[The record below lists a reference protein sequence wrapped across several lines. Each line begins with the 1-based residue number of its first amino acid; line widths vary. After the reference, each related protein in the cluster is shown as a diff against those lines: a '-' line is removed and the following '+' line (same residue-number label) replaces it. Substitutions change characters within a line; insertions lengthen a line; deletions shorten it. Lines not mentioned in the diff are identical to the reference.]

1 MTLGK
6 RKICSTIKKYQNNMN
21 MIVCIFLLLLLL
33 LLLFFIY
40 LFFFLLFMSLTDLIV
55 DNNHIL
61 AEIYIISLKNRP
73 RSNVK
78 SFQYQNLNKL
88 KLQLIQLRY
97 PYRYWSTFA
106 NELTGCNMVWAL
118 WVPIKLEIT
127 SMIINKLLS
136 TNFKQK

>member
-1 MTLGK
+1 
-6 RKICSTIKKYQNNMN
+6 
-21 MIVCIFLLLLLL
+21 MIVCIFFLLLLL
-33 LLLFFIY
+33 LLLFFILFY
-40 LFFFLLFMSLTDLIV
+40 FFFFFFFFFFIFFFLLFMSLTDLIV

-136 TNFKQK
+136 TSFKQK

>member
-1 MTLGK
+1 MH
-6 RKICSTIKKYQNNMN
+6 
-21 MIVCIFLLLLLL
+21 
-33 LLLFFIY
+33 FFIIIIIIIIIFY
-40 LFFFLLFMSLTDLIV
+40 LFIYFFLLFMSLTDLIV

-97 PYRYWSTFA
+97 PYRY
-106 NELTGCNMVWAL
+106 
-118 WVPIKLEIT
+118 
-127 SMIINKLLS
+127 
-136 TNFKQK
+136 